1 MTTPQRLV
9 TDTELSAVNSIL
21 GSIGQS
27 PVNTLGNIT
36 VFESDT
42 QTREE
47 IINTYENPEISMVHN
62 LLMESVKDV
71 LNEGWSFNT
80 EDLKLTPE
88 DTNKR
93 ILVPADALRIDMKNN
108 QYDRTTN
115 VVVRD
120 GILYDKVHNTYAF
133 DSEIEVTIVRAFE
146 FKDIPS
152 VFQRYIT
159 YKAST
164 RAATQ
169 LVANPQLVQLL
180 AQQEIM
186 ARAGCMEYE
195 CDQGDANFMGFP
207 SNSTYQTFQPFRALH
222 R

>member
-62 LLMESVKDV
+62 LLMEAVKDV

-80 EDLKLTPE
+80 EDLKLAP
-88 DTNKR
+88 DVTNNR

-108 QYDRTTN
+108 HFDRTTN

-120 GILYDKVHNTYAF
+120 GVLYDKVNNTYTF
-133 DSEIEVTIVRAFE
+133 DGEVEVTIVRAFE
-146 FKDIPS
+146 FKYIPS
-152 VFQRYIT
+152 AFQRYIT

-169 LVANPQLVQLL
+169 LVANPQLVKLL

-186 ARAGCMEYE
+186 ARASCMEYE

-207 SNSTYQTFQPFRALH
+207 SSSTYQTFQPFTALH